1 MNPLD
6 LNKHL
11 NECIA
16 VLSALGQPGMDASK
30 ITFYEDSIKS
40 VISAMRNTKIKR
52 LICIT
57 SFYTKCRSILIRL
70 LVFKCLYVDQPE
82 KYPATFK
89 AVVRPMIGSYLD
101 SMFIMEEYL
110 EKECHDIDYSIVRP
124 PYLLDD
130 RIIGKLIELT

>member
-6 LNKHL
+6 LTKHL
-11 NECIA
+11 KECIA
-16 VLSALGQPGMDASK
+16 VLSALGQSGMNASK
-30 ITFYEDSIKS
+30 MTFYEDSIKS
-40 VISAMRNTKIKR
+40 VVSAMRNAKIKR
-52 LICIT
+52 LICMT
-57 SFYTKCRSILIRL
+57 SFYTKCRSILIRHL
-70 LVFKCLYVDQPE
+70 LFKCLCVDQPE

-89 AVVRPMIGSYLD
+89 DVIRPMIGSYLD
-101 SMFIMEEYL
+101 SMFIMEQYL